1 MFFSNDNI
9 QAEIIGVFKIRRHSP
24 LSLTAIERHYDSLSV
39 RTKGRGTFTAN
50 GRQHILETGDF
61 IYLPQ
66 NQTYTQ
72 KTEGETVIAVHF
84 INYNADKKET
94 VEAIRPADIQKAQE
108 IMSEMYTLW
117 TEKKAG
123 YKQECTSYFYHL
135 LYLFRKQTDKDA
147 VQSIGADRMLRNAVD
162 FIHKNYRREHIVI
175 SELATDCAMS
185 EVYFR
190 KIFKN
195 IYGVSPARYIL
206 NLKLEYAASLLQ
218 SGLYTV
224 SETAEKSGFSDA
236 KYFARRFKA
245 RYNYTPRDYARLN
258 LEHLFSSEQEL
269 I

>member
-9 QAEIIGVFKIRRHSP
+9 QAEIVGVFKIRRTESIHF
-24 LSLTAIERHYDSLSV
+24 TAVKRQYDSLSI
-39 RTKGRGTFTAN
+39 RTDGNGTFTAE
-50 GRQHILETGDF
+50 GKQYHLKTGDF

-66 NQTYTQ
+66 TADYTQ
-72 KTEGETVIAVHF
+72 ETTGETVIAVHF
-84 INYNADKKET
+84 INYNAGKKET
-94 VEAIRPADIQKAQE
+94 IEAIRPADAQKAQE
-108 IMSEMYTLW
+108 MMAEMYTLW

-147 VQSIGADRMLRNAVD
+147 VQSLGADRMLRNAVD
-162 FIHKNYRREHIVI
+162 FMHKNYRREHIVI
-175 SELATDCAMS
+175 SKLATDCAMS

-224 SETAEKSGFSDA
+224 AETAEKSGFSDA
-236 KYFARRFKA
+236 KYFARQFKA
-245 RYNYTPRDYARLN
+245 HYNCPPRDYARLN
-258 LEHLFSSEQEL
+258 LERLFL
-269 I
+269 